1 MLDVNHVTF
10 GYKRSVNVLEDFS
23 LSISTGSVYGLLGKN
38 GVGKSTLLYLMTGLL
53 RAREGNIIYRGVDV
67 CRRLPETLA
76 DLFLL
81 PEEITLPNVTL
92 KQYARM
98 YGVFYPR
105 FSQEELMRLSDELD
119 IDANVRLHSFSM
131 GQRKKAYICFAIAT
145 NVSLLLMDEP
155 TNGLDIPS
163 KSQFRK
169 LLASYATDERTIL
182 ISTHQVRDLESLL
195 DHLIV
200 MDGKKLLLN
209 ESVARI
215 TERLCF
221 DEVRPGES
229 IEQTLVAYPSLGGS
243 QVVSLNTSRRETAF
257 NLECFFNALLE
268 HREQIMNALK

>member
-23 LSISTGSVYGLLGKN
+23 LSISSGSVYGLLGKN

-67 CRRLPETLA
+67 CRCLPETLA

-169 LLASYATDERTIL
+169 LLASYATDERTIV